1 MAGIEREAT
10 CVWEGDLAHGAGRLS
25 AASSVAFTGLAL
37 SLPTRIGRPG
47 DQTSPEELLA
57 AAHAGC
63 FAMALA
69 SILTNAD
76 VPPGRLD
83 VACRIRVDE
92 DPERG
97 FRVAASSIGVRAEV
111 DGLARD
117 ALPAAVAAAGA
128 ACPYSALLRDGGAT
142 VDVALAE

>member
-10 CVWEGDLAHGAGRLS
+10 CVWEGDLARGSGRLS
-25 AASSVAFTGLAL
+25 AGSSVAFADLAM

-69 SILTNAD
+69 SILTGAGL
-76 VPPGRLD
+76 PPGRLE
-83 VACRIRVDE
+83 VCCRVRVDE

-97 FRVAASSIGVRAEV
+97 FRIAASALSVRAEV

-117 ALPAAVAAAGA
+117 ALRAAVETADA
-128 ACPYSALLRDGGAT
+128 ACPYSTLLRDAGG
-142 VDVALAE
+142 DVAVAIED

>member
-10 CVWEGDLAHGAGRLS
+10 CVWEGDLARGAGRLS
-25 AASSVAFTGLAL
+25 AASSVGFAGLAL
-37 SLPTRIGRPG
+37 SLPTRIGSPG

-69 SILTNAD
+69 SVLTGAD

-83 VACRIRVDE
+83 VRCRVRVDE

-97 FRVAASSIGVRAEV
+97 FRVTASTLAVAAEV

-117 ALPAAVAAAGA
+117 ALVAAIAAADA
-128 ACPYSALLRDGGAT
+128 ACPYSALLRDAGA
-142 VDVALAE
+142 DVRAAIAD

>member
-10 CVWEGDLAHGAGRLS
+10 CTWEGDLVHGAGRLS
-25 AASSVAFTGLAL
+25 AASSVAFSGLAL

-69 SILTNAD
+69 AVLTNAD

-83 VACRIRVDE
+83 VACRVRVDE

-97 FRVAASSIGVRAEV
+97 FRVAASSLAVRAEV

-117 ALPAAVAAAGA
+117 ALKAAVAAADA
-128 ACPYSALLRDGGAT
+128 ACPYSALLRDAGAA
-142 VDVALAE
+142 VDAGLAN

>member
-25 AASSVAFTGLAL
+25 AASSVAFNGLAL

-69 SILTNAD
+69 SVLSRAG

-83 VACRIRVDE
+83 VACRVRVDE
-92 DPERG
+92 EPERG
-97 FRVAASSIGVRAEV
+97 FRVAASSVAVRAEV

-117 ALPAAVAAAGA
+117 ALQAALAAADA
-128 ACPYSALLRDGGAT
+128 ACPYSALLREAGAV
-142 VDVALAE
+142 VDVAIAD